1 MRYFQQL
8 PKIVHTD
15 SNGIQSVVIDLLP
28 RTSIIQSLLTN
39 PLLYYN
45 YDVQEG
51 DTPEIVADKYY
62 GDSYRYWLVLYAN
75 QMIDPQWSWPLSYA
89 QFAAYMNNKYSTTN
103 VYSTIY
109 EYQKIITKYDAY
121 SQTTTVDIIVIDEF
135 DYNILVPYSTT
146 VNTSTGP
153 VGIQVTKNAQSV
165 YDYELQINEKKRNI
179 KIINKIYANQIEL
192 EFKSLMK
199 Q

>member
-8 PKIVHTD
+8 PKIVYTD
-15 SNGIQSVVIDLLP
+15 TNGIQSAIINLLP
-28 RTSIIQSLLTN
+28 RTSIIQTLLTN
-39 PLLYYN
+39 PLIYYT

-89 QFAAYMNNKYSTTN
+89 QFAAYMSNKYPATN

-109 EYQKIITKYDAY
+109 EYQKIITKYDAN
-121 SQTTTVDIIVIDEF
+121 SQTTTIDTIAIDQS
-135 DYNILVPYSTT
+135 DYNTLFPYSTT

-153 VGIQVTKNAQSV
+153 VGIKVTKNAQSI
-165 YDYELQINEKKRNI
+165 YDYELQVNENKRNI
-179 KIINKIYANQIEL
+179 KIINKIYANQIEA

>member
-8 PKIVHTD
+8 PKIVYTD
-15 SNGIQSVVIDLLP
+15 SNGVQSAIINLLP
-28 RTSIIQSLLTN
+28 RSSIISTLLTN
-39 PLLYYN
+39 PLIYYT

-75 QMIDPQWSWPLSYA
+75 QMLDPQWSWPLSYA
-89 QFAAYMNNKYSTTN
+89 QFAAYMNSKYSPTQFN
-103 VYSTIY
+103 NIHA
-109 EYQKIITKYDAY
+109 YQKIVTKYDAN
-121 SQTTTVDIIVIDEF
+121 SQTTTVDTFTIDQS
-135 DYNILVPYSTT
+135 DYNTLIPYSIT

-153 VGIQVTKNAQSV
+153 VGIQVTKNAQSI
-165 YDYELQINEKKRNI
+165 YDYELQVNENKRNI
-179 KIINKIYANQIEL
+179 KIINVIYANQIEA

>member
-8 PKIVHTD
+8 PKIVYTD
-15 SNGIQSVVIDLLP
+15 TNGVKSAIINLLP
-28 RTSIIQSLLTN
+28 RSSIISTLLTN
-39 PLLYYN
+39 PLLYYT

-62 GDSYRYWLVLYAN
+62 GDSYKYWLVLYAN

-89 QFAAYMNNKYSTTN
+89 QFNSYMNDKYPTTD
-103 VYSTIY
+103 VYNTVY
-109 EYQKIITKYDAY
+109 AYQKIVTKYDAN
-121 SQTTTVDIIVIDEF
+121 SQTTTIDTF
-135 DYNILVPYSTT
+135 TIDQSDYNILVPYSTT

-153 VGIQVTKNAQSV
+153 VGIQVTKNAQSI
-165 YDYELQINEKKRNI
+165 YDYELQVNENKRNI
-179 KIINKIYANQIEL
+179 KIINKIYANKIET

>member
-8 PKIVHTD
+8 PKIVYTD
-15 SNGIQSVVIDLLP
+15 SNGVQSAIINLLP
-28 RTSIIQSLLTN
+28 RSSIISTLLTN
-39 PLLYYN
+39 PLIYYT

-75 QMIDPQWSWPLSYA
+75 QMLDPQWSWPLSYA
-89 QFAAYMNNKYSTTN
+89 QFAAYMNSKYSPTQFNN
-103 VYSTIY
+103 VHA
-109 EYQKIITKYDAY
+109 YQKIITKYDAN
-121 SQTTTVDIIVIDEF
+121 SQTTTVDTFTIDQS
-135 DYNILVPYSTT
+135 DYNTLIPYSIT

-153 VGIQVTKNAQSV
+153 VGIQVTKNAQSI
-165 YDYELQINEKKRNI
+165 YDYELQVNENKRNI
-179 KIINKIYANQIEL
+179 KIINVIYANQIEA